1 MLKGKKT
8 VLGMMLVTSLALTAC
23 GNSQSAS
30 GGGTVKDNKDKTFK
44 IGVTQIVEHP
54 SLDEAFKGFQKALEE
69 KGVKTEYEMKNA
81 QGDPS
86 TNTTIG
92 TTLVNDKVDLIFAN
106 STPSTQAALAATRK
120 IPIVFS
126 SVTDPVGAK
135 LVKSMDNPG
144 GNITGSVDFHP
155 EAIPNT
161 LKFIKDELGGK
172 KIGLLYNSGEQNSVA
187 QVEAVKKEM
196 SKMGLEPVTASVAT
210 SAEVK
215 QAAESMA
222 GKIDSFYIVTDNTVV
237 SALESVVAVSQ
248 SKKIPLIVSE
258 FDSVKRGG
266 FAAYGFSYFDIG
278 HQAGEMASDILT
290 GGKKA
295 GEIPVQVPSKL
306 KLMINKKAA
315 EQMGIKI
322 KPEWD
327 KMAEYVK

>member
-1 MLKGKKT
+1 MFKGKRT
-8 VLGMMLVTSLALTAC
+8 ILGMMLVTSLALTAC

-30 GGGTVKDNKDKTFK
+30 GGGTAKENKDKTFK

-69 KGVKTEYEMKNA
+69 KGVKTKYEIKNA

-106 STPSTQAALAATRK
+106 STPSSQAALAATRK

-126 SVTDPVGAK
+126 SVTDPLGAK
-135 LVKSMDNPG
+135 LVKTLDKPD
-144 GNITGSVDFHP
+144 GNVTGTVDFHP
-155 EAIPNT
+155 EAIPST

-172 KIGLLYNSGEQNSVA
+172 KVGLLYNAGEQNSVA

-196 SKMGLEPVTASVAT
+196 SKVGLEPVTASVAT
-210 SAEVK
+210 SADVK
-215 QAAESMA
+215 QAAEALA
-222 GKIDSFYIVTDNTVV
+222 GKIDAFYIVTDNTVV
-237 SALESVVAVSQ
+237 SALESVIAVAE
-248 SKKIPLIVSE
+248 SKKIPLLAAE
-258 FDSVKRGG
+258 LDSVKRGS

-278 HQAGEMASDILT
+278 HQAGEMAAQILT
-290 GGKKA
+290 GEKKIS
-295 GEIPVQVPSKL
+295 ELPVQNPDKL
-306 KLMINKKAA
+306 KLVINKKAA

-327 KMAEYVK
+327 KMAEYVN